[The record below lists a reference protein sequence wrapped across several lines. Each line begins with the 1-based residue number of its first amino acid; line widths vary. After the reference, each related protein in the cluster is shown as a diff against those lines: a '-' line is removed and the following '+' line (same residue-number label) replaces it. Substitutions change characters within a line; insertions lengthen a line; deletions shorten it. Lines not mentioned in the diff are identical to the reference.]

1 MPMLELQNLLKQFL
15 GRSIGLDELQEQFG
29 VLLEEEPRLAMT
41 AAAWLDAGEK
51 DGRLSA
57 AVCTSLKNVLISH
70 MAMHNQGPDPRDSG
84 IFDAPD
90 FTVIVTSFG
99 YVYSIL

>member
-1 MPMLELQNLLKQFL
+1 MPMMELQNLLKQFL
-15 GRSIGLDELQEQFG
+15 GRSIGLEELQEQFG
-29 VLLEEEPRLAMT
+29 ILLEEEPGLAMK

-57 AVCTSLKNVLISH
+57 TVCTSLKNVLISH
-70 MAMHNQGPDPRDSG
+70 MALRNQGPDPRDSG

-90 FTVIVTSFG
+90 FTAIR
-99 YVYSIL
+99 